1 MSVVLEFSIDAD
13 AFQLGRV
20 LSPLPETHV
29 TLERVVPTNPAVM
42 PYLWATGGDL
52 GAFEESVR
60 ARSAVECFQAV
71 DRLDGTGLY
80 RIEWVD
86 SPSDLITAIAE
97 TDATV
102 LEAEGDGTWVFRLR
116 FPDHDALSA
125 FHTRAV
131 ENGIPLHVEQTYTMT
146 EAPERGRR
154 VGLTPEQREALVL
167 ALRRGYFASPREVS
181 LDVLAEDLGISR
193 QAVSQRIRR
202 GNEQVLRSA
211 LLPDSR
217 HDGSGTDKRVDE

>member
-20 LSPLPETHV
+20 LAPSPRTHV
-29 TLERVVPTNPAVM
+29 TLERIVPTDPAAM
-42 PYLWATGGDL
+42 PYLWATDDDL
-52 GAFEESVR
+52 DAFEETVR
-60 ARSAVECFQAV
+60 AQSTVERFQAL

-80 RIEWVD
+80 RIEWAN
-86 SPSDLITAIAE
+86 SPSDLITTIAE

-116 FPDHDALSA
+116 FPDHGALSA

-131 ENGIPLHVEQTYTMT
+131 ENGIPLHVEQTYTVT
-146 EAPERGRR
+146 DASERGRR
-154 VGLTPEQREALVL
+154 FDLTPDQREALVL

-181 LDVLAEDLGISR
+181 LDELARELGISR

-202 GNEQVLRSA
+202 GNERVLRNAFRSA
-211 LLPDSR
+211 FGDLD
-217 HDGSGTDKRVDE
+217 